1 MRNIIKKKKCLL
13 FKHEKSN
20 QTLSNDWP
28 TYCHTGIYLGKK
40 GGKKATTYGNLSPGL
55 GRTQKCGGF
64 KAVKGI

>member
-1 MRNIIKKKKCLL
+1 MKNIIKKNKFLL

-28 TYCHTGIYLGKK
+28 IYCHTGIYLGKK
-40 GGKKATTYGNLSPGL
+40 GEKKATIYGNLGPGL
-55 GRTQKCGGF
+55 GRAQKCGGF